1 LRTTI
6 QISDDLRKELK
17 ILCSRRD
24 IPYEDMLND
33 MVRVFKELDRNK
45 TIISIPTDV
54 AERVKKLSRDS
65 GFGSSSEFITYL
77 LRDLLGSMSEKKK
90 DEEKFSDS
98 DNKRLRQRLAAL
110 GYLS

>member
-1 LRTTI
+1 
-6 QISDDLRKELK
+6 
-17 ILCSRRD
+17 
-24 IPYEDMLND
+24 
-33 MVRVFKELDRNK
+33 
-45 TIISIPTDV
+45 
-54 AERVKKLSRDS
+54 KKLSRDS